1 MGSPELP
8 SEENDIS
15 RPAASSLPMHGEN
28 VTASDDSDVENADGG
43 YSGYQPLTLDEET
56 MEYRIENAGQENE
69 NDENDYED
77 DDFDYSVCLLFYSNN
92 VYEIC

>member
-28 VTASDDSDVENADGG
+28 ATVSDDSDVENADGG
-43 YSGYQPLTLDEET
+43 YSGYQPLALDEET

-77 DDFDYSVCLLFYSNN
+77 DDFDYSVCLHFYLIN
-92 VYEIC
+92 VCKM